1 MANKTKSQPK
11 AGDATGQQRAK
22 LAAEQAEVAE
32 KRQAEL
38 TMVNQQKAI
47 DVQEGV
53 FDPATG
59 AKIADSDD
67 QVGDAEILHSEED
80 QDPSIEVVDLGVET
94 VEHDDVVIRVNE
106 TLDSV
111 TIGAGNHYSFK
122 EGQKYKVP
130 RNVAFHLEEKGY
142 VWH

>member
-1 MANKTKSQPK
+1 MANNSKKSGPK

-22 LAAEQAEVAE
+22 LAAEQAQVAE
-32 KRQAEL
+32 ERQAEL
-38 TMVNQQKAI
+38 TMVNQQQAI

-53 FDPATG
+53 FDPSNG
-59 AKIADSDD
+59 RKIADNDD
-67 QVGDAEILHSEED
+67 EVEDAEILAST
-80 QDPSIEVVDLGVET
+80 EVVDLGVET
-94 VEHDDVVIRVNE
+94 VESGDVVIRVNE
-106 TLDSV
+106 TLDAV